1 MTKGSAISILYVLAG
16 ELIALAFN
24 VKMRTICIHSAH
36 LPGGHRSGLYWSVN
50 YASLQLCRPCSTLMV
65 KATKKIIKKFT
76 KATHGHPLFTKIL
89 FENFTNFTQGNG
101 ITRSKL
107 FQTRQPTMNEPPQSA
122 MFWMRTRNTVNFNK
136 YRKISVMNLREFLTE
151 RASLACLKHFFSE
164 RHGTRKALLF
174 APTCFPYLRH
184 ES

>member
-89 FENFTNFTQGNG
+89 FENFTKFTQGNG

-107 FQTRQPTMNEPPQSA
+107 YTKWKSDMTSWFEV
-122 MFWMRTRNTVNFNK
+122 W
-136 YRKISVMNLREFLTE
+136 RKILTLRSQFWRKKIILNVNRLTCKVSTTSTSPTPFP
-151 RASLACLKHFFSE
+151 RAAT
-164 RHGTRKALLF
+164 TRCTWKIYRTLVWDTA
-174 APTCFPYLRH
+174 AA
-184 ES
+184 